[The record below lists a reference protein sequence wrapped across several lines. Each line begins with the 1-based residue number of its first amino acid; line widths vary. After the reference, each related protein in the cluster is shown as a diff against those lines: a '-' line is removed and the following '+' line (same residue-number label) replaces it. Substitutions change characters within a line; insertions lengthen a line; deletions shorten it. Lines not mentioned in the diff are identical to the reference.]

1 MMEYIAYKKFKKNRD
16 DKVKARQDAKDEAAR
31 AASRSPDPTS
41 GGTVLTDDDEL
52 FFERLTSEDGYS
64 DEAGKRPPLP
74 PRGNTPD
81 YAWDSDT
88 DGDSVHGQGK
98 GKGQGDVSDAK
109 DGGDDSK
116 KLNRSRFSFWVRRPT
131 GKNLEPT
138 DAAIPVAEEE
148 REKNDLSR
156 VLDDLNLSARNNK
169 TISLSKDSQELVSKF
184 TVVLKDL
191 VNGVPTATTDLKH
204 LLEDHDGTLARNYEK
219 LPGSM
224 VSSCSISVISG
235 QIAFR
240 LCDFWIPNV
249 VRGTETPL
257 PLSIFRQI
265 FSLTLFRT
273 RKYQVLADKQT
284 EEARHQSAHQAH
296 EHPRA

>member
-1 MMEYIAYKKFKKNRD
+1 MMEYIAYKKFRKNRD
-16 DKVKARQDAKDEAAR
+16 DKVKARQDAKDEASR
-31 AASRSPDPTS
+31 AASRSPAPSS
-41 GGTVLTDDDEL
+41 GGPVLTDDDEL

-64 DEAGKRPPLP
+64 DEAGNRPPLP
-74 PRGNTPD
+74 PRVKTPD

-88 DGDSVHGQGK
+88 DGGDSSAQGLGK
-98 GKGQGDVSDAK
+98 GKGKDKGDIADSKDASD
-109 DGGDDSK
+109 DNK

-131 GKNLEPT
+131 TGKNLEPT
-138 DAAIPVAEEE
+138 DAAIPLAEEE

-224 VSSCSISVISG
+224 VS
-235 QIAFR
+235 
-240 LCDFWIPNV
+240 L
-249 VRGTETPL
+249 TPL
-257 PLSIFRQI
+257 LASRDRTL
-265 FSLTLFRT
+265 LTIGT
-273 RKYQVLADKQT
+273 
-284 EEARHQSAHQAH
+284 
-296 EHPRA
+296 